1 MPSNRRAFRSAYG
14 FARTAAQCLFA
25 RCQSPIDWTRST
37 RYRRAS
43 SGSGIQALA
52 QAPERRTRSHL
63 GTLLQGPR
71 ARQRATATAD
81 IDGGQ
86 GRPTVTAD
94 NEADKQRF
102 SGLPVP
108 PRSGVQPAKTGIV
121 PGLRAHFWATR
132 SIKPSAASG
141 LATDHPKID
150 GAVYCPRQHIQACST
165 PSYRRRNRFL
175 QWSQSP
181 AGCSGWDAKVAPC
194 LGGISVLLLDARR
207 QRERAQRSLATSNPN
222 AASRFKVR
230 RCNRIG
236 FASPPYLIKQNND
249 KEEAS
254 MLSGPQV
261 SAAMIRKRSRC
272 THSLPR
278 QRRIPPSQHLQ
289 LRRRARDTTVAPVR
303 THISQH
309 PGFRLSSLLVVTPS
323 LCDVHAVPTE
333 PQLNFPGAQQYE
345 ATLDKESVMTDP
357 EEPIAIQARV

>member
-1 MPSNRRAFRSAYG
+1 M
-14 FARTAAQCLFA
+14 
-25 RCQSPIDWTRST
+25 
-37 RYRRAS
+37 YRRAS
-43 SGSGIQALA
+43 SGSGIPALA

-63 GTLLQGPR
+63 VTLLQGPR

-86 GRPTVTAD
+86 GRPTVMAD

-102 SGLPVP
+102 SAALRSIWPPNCDIWATKVAASHGLPVP

-121 PGLRAHFWATR
+121 PGLRADFWATR

-150 GAVYCPRQHIQACST
+150 RAVYYPPATQTGGLVFWLGPLSALKNAVVPPEESCCCS
-165 PSYRRRNRFL
+165 R
-175 QWSQSP
+175 
-181 AGCSGWDAKVAPC
+181 V
-194 LGGISVLLLDARR
+194 DARR

-230 RCNRIG
+230 RCSRIG
-236 FASPPYLIKQNND
+236 FASPPYLIKRNND

-278 QRRIPPSQHLQ
+278 QRRIPLSQ
-289 LRRRARDTTVAPVR
+289 RRARDTTVAPVR

-333 PQLNFPGAQQYE
+333 PQLNFPGAQQFE

>member
-1 MPSNRRAFRSAYG
+1 MASHAPRPSASLPGAN
-14 FARTAAQCLFA
+14 
-25 RCQSPIDWTRST
+25 QSPIDRTRST

-71 ARQRATATAD
+71 ARQRATATAE
-81 IDGGQ
+81 IDGGHR
-86 GRPTVTAD
+86 RPTVTAD

-150 GAVYCPRQHIQACST
+150 GAVYYP
-165 PSYRRRNRFL
+165 
-175 QWSQSP
+175 P
-181 AGCSGWDAKVAPC
+181 ATQTGGLVFWLGPLSALKDAVVPPEE
-194 LGGISVLLLDARR
+194 S
-207 QRERAQRSLATSNPN
+207 RERAQRSLATSNPN

-249 KEEAS
+249 KEAAS

-261 SAAMIRKRSRC
+261 SAAAMIRKRSRC

-278 QRRIPPSQHLQ
+278 QRRIPPSQ
-289 LRRRARDTTVAPVR
+289 RRARDTTMAPVK

-333 PQLNFPGAQQYE
+333 PQLNFPGAQQFE